1 MSMAF
6 TIGIKL
12 STTDS
17 DGKEF
22 TSAPTYVQATSA
34 TSMIDTSK
42 CIVQAL
48 MVLENVGAIDG
59 YDVVLKCKPEPAA
72 PGAGP

>member
-1 MSMAF
+1 MSF
-6 TIGIKL
+6 TIGFKL
-12 STTDS
+12 STTNS

-22 TSAPTYVQATSA
+22 TSAPTYVEATSA

-48 MVLENVGAIDG
+48 IILENVGAIDG

>member
-1 MSMAF
+1 MSF

-22 TSAPTYVQATSA
+22 TSAPAYIRTETA
-34 TSMIDTSK
+34 TSMLVHTDALVK
-42 CIVQAL
+42 AL
-48 MVLENVGAIDG
+48 MLLENAGVIDS
-59 YDVVLKCKPEPAA
+59 YSVVLKSEPEPAA

>member
-1 MSMAF
+1 MAF
-6 TIGIKL
+6 AIGIKL

-17 DGKEF
+17 DGKTF

-34 TSMIDTSK
+34 TSMLDVSK
-42 CIVQAL
+42 GIVQAL
-48 MVLENVGAIDG
+48 MLLENAGVIDS
-59 YDVVLKCKPEPAA
+59 YDVVLKCQADQAA

>member
-1 MSMAF
+1 MSH

-17 DGKEF
+17 DGTPF
-22 TSAPTYVQATSA
+22 TSGPAYVPVTSA
-34 TSMIDTSK
+34 MNMIDVSK
-42 CIVQAL
+42 GIVQAL
-48 MVLENVGAIDG
+48 MLLENAGVIDI
-59 YDVVLKCKPEPAA
+59 YSVVLKCEADKAA

>member
-1 MSMAF
+1 MSF

-22 TSAPTYVQATSA
+22 TSAPTYVEATSA

-48 MVLENVGAIDG
+48 MILENVGAIDG

>member
-1 MSMAF
+1 MAF

-34 TSMIDTSK
+34 THMIDLSK
-42 CIVQAL
+42 GIMQAL
-48 MVLENVGAIDG
+48 MLLENVGAIDS
-59 YDVVLKCKPEPAA
+59 YSVVLKCETDQAA